1 MEKAIV
7 ILKARLLL
15 EDDGKIMLL
24 KQTSQNGG
32 KYTLVGGTVEK
43 GEFAKDALIRESQE
57 EAGVILQRKQLKLVY
72 TLHKKRPKDTRVIL
86 YFRAKKWKGTVE
98 ARETDKFKKVSWFS
112 KNDLPRNTSATVRH
126 VLKNL
131 NDGRPYS
138 EYPD

>member
-15 EDDGKIMLL
+15 EEEGKIMLL

-43 GEFAKDALIRESQE
+43 GEFAKKALIRESQE
-57 EAGVILQRKQLKLVY
+57 EAGIILQKKQLKLVY

-86 YFRAKKWKGTVE
+86 YFRATKWKGILE
-98 ARETDKFKKVSWFS
+98 ARETNKFKKLSWFA

-126 VLKNL
+126 VLENL
-131 NDGRPYS
+131 REGMRYS